1 MGLIRLCGAE
11 TAYAFSRTGGAGAL
25 EIPRGA
31 VADIRRDPNTVGCS
45 FKTREFKDERYACRF
60 GRDHRQRGSGVAYN

>member
-1 MGLIRLCGAE
+1 MGLKRRMRSHEQAE
-11 TAYAFSRTGGAGAL
+11 PELSKFH
-25 EIPRGA
+25 A
-31 VADIRRDPNTVGCS
+31 VPLPIIRRDPNTVGCS